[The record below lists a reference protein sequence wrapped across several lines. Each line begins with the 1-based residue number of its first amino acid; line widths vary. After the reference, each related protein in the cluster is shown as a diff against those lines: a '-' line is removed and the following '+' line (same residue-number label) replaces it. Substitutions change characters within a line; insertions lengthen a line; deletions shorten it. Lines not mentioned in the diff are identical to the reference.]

1 MNDFVDKYRLIDR
14 IQDSNINFLFGS
26 GMSAG
31 YLEILGNIEQLLTDL
46 DKEKGIDDKQRGLLR
61 ASILSKY
68 FDGVI
73 EKNINILDYTPIS
86 ATFPEQVALIEWTLD
101 SYKTFFKTI
110 NQLILDRR
118 NKLLSKQVNIFTTNI
133 DIFLEKAV
141 EKLGLES
148 NDGFGKGFKP
158 KYDLSNFKKSIFQKS
173 LHFDNS
179 SEIPVFNILKIH
191 GSLTWQYDN
200 GSVYFD
206 NTLEQ
211 VQKVKSTAKSNLV
224 DVSTR
229 DDGANKKDDLKSLI
243 AKLPKKIDKN
253 KFKNFLTEYD
263 KLSIVNPTKGKFQQ
277 TVIDQKYY
285 DLLRIYAN
293 ELERENTLLF
303 VMGFSFADEHIR
315 DLTIRVANSNPTL
328 MIYVFAHSGNA
339 KADLESYLNIEEN
352 VKNKNIIIVSPSQ
365 TVEDGVPKDE
375 FKYSF
380 DEINERVFKKV
391 LEKISKNTPSKV
403 FKATLESFSNE

>member
-1 MNDFVDKYRLIDR
+1 MSNLIEEYRFIDR

-31 YLEILGNIEQLLTDL
+31 YLEILGNIENLLTEL
-46 DKEKGIDDKQRGLLR
+46 DKKVFDDEKQKALIR
-61 ASILSKY
+61 ASILNKY
-68 FDGVI
+68 FEGVI
-73 EKNINILDYTPIS
+73 EKNTNILDEIS
-86 ATFPEQVALIEWTLD
+86 TDPKLASTLN
-101 SYKTFFKTI
+101 SYKTFFKTL
-110 NQLILDRR
+110 NQLILLRR

-141 EKLGLES
+141 EEVGLES

-191 GSLTWQYDN
+191 GSLTWKYDGGN
-200 GSVYFD
+200 IYFD
-206 NTLEQ
+206 STLEQ
-211 VQKVKSTAKSNLV
+211 TKMLKITSKSDLIEVITEDIKSNE
-224 DVSTR
+224 
-229 DDGANKKDDLKSLI
+229 KDDLESLI
-243 AKLPKKIDKN
+243 AKIPASTIDET
-253 KFKNFLTEYD
+253 KFSSFLEEYD

-277 TVIDQKYY
+277 TVLEQKYY

-328 MIYVFAHSGNA
+328 MIYIFAYTTDARGE
-339 KADLESYLNIEEN
+339 LEKVLDIENN
-352 VKNKNIIIVSPSQ
+352 VKNKNIAIVSPSQ
-365 TVEDGVPKDE
+365 SEQGDKDLKDD
-375 FKYSF
+375 FSYDF
-380 DEINERVFKKV
+380 DQINKRVFKQL
-391 LEKISKNTPSKV
+391 LEKISKPMSKKI
-403 FKATLESFSNE
+403 FKATLEGFGNE

>member
-1 MNDFVDKYRLIDR
+1 MGDFIEKYRLIDR

-31 YLEILGNIEQLLTDL
+31 YLEILGNIENLLTEL
-46 DKEKGIDDKQRGLLR
+46 DKEVFTEQKQKDLIR
-61 ASILSKY
+61 ASILNKY
-68 FDGVI
+68 FKGVI
-73 EKNINILDYTPIS
+73 EKNINILDYS
-86 ATFPEQVALIEWTLD
+86 SLEPEEVLLIRWTLD
-101 SYKTFFKTI
+101 SYKNFFKTI
-110 NQLILDRR
+110 NQLISLRR

-133 DIFLEKAV
+133 DVFLERAIEQV
-141 EKLGLES
+141 GLES

-191 GSLTWQYDN
+191 GSLTWKREN
-200 GSVYFD
+200 EHIYFD
-206 NTLEQ
+206 NSLEQ
-211 VQKVKSTAKSNLV
+211 IKKVQTARRNSLLSVDTSKDTIATLKTTLRKRINIRNFST
-224 DVSTR
+224 
-229 DDGANKKDDLKSLI
+229 
-243 AKLPKKIDKN
+243 
-253 KFKNFLTEYD
+253 FLDEYD

-277 TVIDQKYY
+277 TVLDQKYY

-328 MIYVFAHSGNA
+328 MIYIFAHTTHARGE
-339 KADLESYLNIEEN
+339 LEKVLDIENN
-352 VKNKNIIIVSPSQ
+352 VKNKNIVIISPSQ
-365 TVEDGVPKDE
+365 SKQEDESLKDD
-375 FKYSF
+375 FFYDF
-380 DEINERVFKKV
+380 DNINT
-391 LEKISKNTPSKV
+391 KIFMKILNKI
-403 FKATLESFSNE
+403 KEQK

>member
-1 MNDFVDKYRLIDR
+1 MNNLIEEYRFIDR

-31 YLEILGNIEQLLTDL
+31 YLEILGNIENLLTEL
-46 DKEKGIDDKQRGLLR
+46 DKKVFNDEKQKALIR
-61 ASILSKY
+61 ASILNKY
-68 FDGVI
+68 FEGVI
-73 EKNINILDYTPIS
+73 EKNTNILDEIS
-86 ATFPEQVALIEWTLD
+86 TDPKLASTLN
-101 SYKTFFKTI
+101 SYKTFFKTL
-110 NQLILDRR
+110 NQLILLRR

-141 EKLGLES
+141 EEVRLES

-191 GSLTWQYDN
+191 GSLTWKYDGGN
-200 GSVYFD
+200 IYFD
-206 NTLEQ
+206 STLEQ
-211 VQKVKSTAKSNLV
+211 TKMLKITSKSDLIEVITEDIKSNE
-224 DVSTR
+224 
-229 DDGANKKDDLKSLI
+229 KDDLESLI
-243 AKLPKKIDKN
+243 AKITASTIDET
-253 KFKNFLTEYD
+253 KFSSFLEEYD

-277 TVIDQKYY
+277 TVLEQKYY

-328 MIYVFAHSGNA
+328 MIYIFARSSNS
-339 KADLESYLNIEEN
+339 KNKLEKILDIENN
-352 VKNKNIIIVSPSQ
+352 VKNKNIVIVSPTQSEQ
-365 TVEDGVPKDE
+365 DDKSFEDD
-375 FKYSF
+375 FSYDF
-380 DEINERVFKKV
+380 DNINA
-391 LEKISKNTPSKV
+391 KIFMQILNKIKEQ
-403 FKATLESFSNE
+403 K

>member
-1 MNDFVDKYRLIDR
+1 MNNLIEEYRFIDR

-31 YLEILGNIEQLLTDL
+31 YLEILGNIENLLTEL
-46 DKEKGIDDKQRGLLR
+46 DKKVFDDEKQKALIR
-61 ASILSKY
+61 ASILNKY
-68 FDGVI
+68 FEGVI
-73 EKNINILDYTPIS
+73 EKNTNILDEIS
-86 ATFPEQVALIEWTLD
+86 TDPKLASTLN
-101 SYKTFFKTI
+101 SYKTFFKTL
-110 NQLILDRR
+110 NQLILLRR

-141 EKLGLES
+141 EEVGLES

-191 GSLTWQYDN
+191 GSLTWKYEKEN
-200 GSVYFD
+200 IYFD
-206 NTLEQ
+206 STLEQ
-211 VQKVKSTAKSNLV
+211 TKMVKITSKSDLIEV
-224 DVSTR
+224 VTEDSKS
-229 DDGANKKDDLKSLI
+229 NKKDDLESLI
-243 AKLPKKIDKN
+243 AKIPASTIDET
-253 KFKNFLTEYD
+253 KFASFLEEYD

-277 TVIDQKYY
+277 TVLDQKYY

-328 MIYVFAHSGNA
+328 MIYIFARSSNS
-339 KADLESYLNIEEN
+339 KNKLEKILDIENN
-352 VKNKNIIIVSPSQ
+352 VKNKNIVIVSPTQSEQ
-365 TVEDGVPKDE
+365 DDKSFEDD
-375 FKYSF
+375 FSYDF
-380 DEINERVFKKV
+380 DNINA
-391 LEKISKNTPSKV
+391 KIFMQILNKIKEQ
-403 FKATLESFSNE
+403 K

>member
-1 MNDFVDKYRLIDR
+1 MSDLIEEYRLIDR

-31 YLEILGNIEQLLTDL
+31 YLEILGNIENLLTEL
-46 DKEKGIDDKQRGLLR
+46 DKKVFDDEKQKALIR
-61 ASILSKY
+61 ASILNKY
-68 FDGVI
+68 FEGVI
-73 EKNINILDYTPIS
+73 EKNTNILDEIS
-86 ATFPEQVALIEWTLD
+86 TDPKLASTLN
-101 SYKTFFKTI
+101 SYKTFFKTL
-110 NQLILDRR
+110 NQLILLRR

-141 EKLGLES
+141 EEVGLES

-191 GSLTWQYDN
+191 GSLTWEYEKEN
-200 GSVYFD
+200 IYFD
-206 NTLEQ
+206 STLKQ
-211 VQKVKSTAKSNLV
+211 TKMVKITSKSDLIEV
-224 DVSTR
+224 VTEDSKS
-229 DDGANKKDDLKSLI
+229 NKKDDLESLI
-243 AKLPKKIDKN
+243 AKIPASTIDET
-253 KFKNFLTEYD
+253 KFASFLEEYD

-277 TVIDQKYY
+277 TVLDQKYY

-328 MIYVFAHSGNA
+328 MIYIFARSSNS
-339 KADLESYLNIEEN
+339 KNKLEKILDIENN
-352 VKNKNIIIVSPSQ
+352 VKNKNIVIVSPTQSEQ
-365 TVEDGVPKDE
+365 DDKSFEDD
-375 FKYSF
+375 FSYDF
-380 DEINERVFKKV
+380 DNINA
-391 LEKISKNTPSKV
+391 KIFMQILNKIKEQ
-403 FKATLESFSNE
+403 K

>member
-1 MNDFVDKYRLIDR
+1 MSDLIEEYRLIDR

-31 YLEILGNIEQLLTDL
+31 YLEILGNIENLLTEL
-46 DKEKGIDDKQRGLLR
+46 DKKVFDDQKQKALIR
-61 ASILSKY
+61 ASILNKY
-68 FDGVI
+68 FEGVI
-73 EKNINILDYTPIS
+73 EKNTNILDEIS
-86 ATFPEQVALIEWTLD
+86 TDPKLASTLN
-101 SYKTFFKTI
+101 SYKTFFKTL
-110 NQLILDRR
+110 NQLILLRR

-141 EKLGLES
+141 EEVGLES

-191 GSLTWQYDN
+191 GSLTWKYDGGN
-200 GSVYFD
+200 IYFD
-206 NTLEQ
+206 STLEQ
-211 VQKVKSTAKSNLV
+211 TKMLKITSKSDLIEVITEDIKSNE
-224 DVSTR
+224 
-229 DDGANKKDDLKSLI
+229 KDDLESLI
-243 AKLPKKIDKN
+243 AKIPASTIDET
-253 KFKNFLTEYD
+253 KFSSFLEEYD

-277 TVIDQKYY
+277 TVLEQKYY

-328 MIYVFAHSGNA
+328 MIYIFARSSNS
-339 KADLESYLNIEEN
+339 KNKLEKILDIENN
-352 VKNKNIIIVSPSQ
+352 VKNKNIVIVSPTQSEQ
-365 TVEDGVPKDE
+365 DDKSFEDD
-375 FKYSF
+375 FSYDF
-380 DEINERVFKKV
+380 DNINA
-391 LEKISKNTPSKV
+391 KIFMQILNKIKEQ
-403 FKATLESFSNE
+403 K

>member
-1 MNDFVDKYRLIDR
+1 MSNIIEDYRLIDR

-31 YLEILGNIEQLLTDL
+31 YLEILGNIENLLTEL
-46 DKEKGIDDKQRGLLR
+46 DKEVFTEQKQKDLIR
-61 ASILSKY
+61 ASILNKY
-68 FDGVI
+68 FEGVI
-73 EKNINILDYTPIS
+73 EKNINILDYTS
-86 ATFPEQVALIEWTLD
+86 LEPEVILSIQWTLD
-101 SYKTFFKTI
+101 SYRNFFKTI
-110 NQLILDRR
+110 NQFILLRR

-133 DIFLEKAV
+133 DVFLERAIEQV
-141 EKLGLES
+141 GLES

-191 GSLTWQYDN
+191 GSLTWKYDGGN
-200 GSVYFD
+200 IYFD
-206 NTLEQ
+206 NSLEQ
-211 VQKVKSTAKSNLV
+211 VHKVKSATKIDLINVVTKDSE
-224 DVSTR
+224 TT
-229 DDGANKKDDLKSLI
+229 KKDDLTSLI
-243 AKLPKKIDKN
+243 SKIPTSTIDET
-253 KFKNFLTEYD
+253 KFSSFLEEYD

-277 TVIDQKYY
+277 TVLDQKYY

-328 MIYVFAHSGNA
+328 MIYIFAYTTDARGE
-339 KADLESYLNIEEN
+339 LEKVLDIENN
-352 VKNKNIIIVSPSQ
+352 VKNKNIVIVSPTQSQ
-365 TVEDGVPKDE
+365 QNDKSLKDD
-375 FKYSF
+375 FSYDF
-380 DEINERVFKKV
+380 DQINERVFKQL
-391 LEKISKNTPSKV
+391 LEKISKPMSKKI
-403 FKATLESFSNE
+403 FKATLEGFGNE

>member
-1 MNDFVDKYRLIDR
+1 MGDFIEKYRLIDR

-31 YLEILGNIEQLLTDL
+31 YLEILGNIENLLTEL
-46 DKEKGIDDKQRGLLR
+46 DKEFFADQKQKDLIR
-61 ASILSKY
+61 ASILNKY
-68 FDGVI
+68 FEGVI
-73 EKNINILDYTPIS
+73 EKNINILDYS
-86 ATFPEQVALIEWTLD
+86 SLEPEEILLIQWTLD
-101 SYKTFFKTI
+101 SYRNFFKTI
-110 NQLILDRR
+110 NQLISLRR

-133 DIFLEKAV
+133 DVFLERAIEQV
-141 EKLGLES
+141 GLES

-191 GSLTWQYDN
+191 GSLTWKREN
-200 GSVYFD
+200 ENIYFD
-206 NTLEQ
+206 STLEQ
-211 VQKVKSTAKSNLV
+211 IKKVQT
-224 DVSTR
+224 TR
-229 DDGANKKDDLKSLI
+229 RKSLLSVDTSKDTI
-243 AKLPKKIDKN
+243 ATLKKKLPKLIHIR
-253 KFKNFLTEYD
+253 NFNTFLEEYD

-277 TVIDQKYY
+277 TVLDQKYY

-328 MIYVFAHSGNA
+328 MIYIFAHTTHARGE
-339 KADLESYLNIEEN
+339 LEKVLDIENN
-352 VKNKNIIIVSPSQ
+352 VKNKNIAIISPSQ
-365 TVEDGVPKDE
+365 SEQEDTSFKDD
-375 FKYSF
+375 FSYGF
-380 DEINERVFKKV
+380 DQINERVLKKI
-391 LEKISKNTPSKV
+391 LEKISKPLSKKI
-403 FKATLESFSNE
+403 FKATLEGFENE

>member
-1 MNDFVDKYRLIDR
+1 MSNLIEEYRFIDR

-31 YLEILGNIEQLLTDL
+31 YLEILGNIENLLTEL
-46 DKEKGIDDKQRGLLR
+46 DKKVFDDEKQKALIR
-61 ASILSKY
+61 ASILNKY
-68 FDGVI
+68 FEGVI
-73 EKNINILDYTPIS
+73 EKNTNILDEIS
-86 ATFPEQVALIEWTLD
+86 TDPKLASTLN
-101 SYKTFFKTI
+101 SYKTFFKTL
-110 NQLILDRR
+110 NQLILLRR

-141 EKLGLES
+141 EEVGLES

-191 GSLTWQYDN
+191 GSLTWKYDGGN
-200 GSVYFD
+200 IYFD
-206 NTLEQ
+206 STLEQ
-211 VQKVKSTAKSNLV
+211 TKMLKITSKSDLIEVITEDIKSNE
-224 DVSTR
+224 
-229 DDGANKKDDLKSLI
+229 KDDLESLI
-243 AKLPKKIDKN
+243 AKITASTIDET
-253 KFKNFLTEYD
+253 KFSSFLEEYD

-277 TVIDQKYY
+277 TVLEQKYY

-328 MIYVFAHSGNA
+328 MIYIFAYTTDARGE
-339 KADLESYLNIEEN
+339 LEKVLDIENN
-352 VKNKNIIIVSPSQ
+352 VKKKNIAIVSPSQ
-365 TVEDGVPKDE
+365 SEQGDKDLKDD
-375 FKYSF
+375 FSYDF
-380 DEINERVFKKV
+380 DQINKRVFKQL
-391 LEKISKNTPSKV
+391 LEKISKPMSKKI
-403 FKATLESFSNE
+403 FKATLEGFGNE

>member
-1 MNDFVDKYRLIDR
+1 MSDLIEEYRLIDR

-31 YLEILGNIEQLLTDL
+31 YLEILGNIENLLTEL
-46 DKEKGIDDKQRGLLR
+46 DKKVFNDEKQKALIR
-61 ASILSKY
+61 ASILNKY
-68 FDGVI
+68 FEGVI
-73 EKNINILDYTPIS
+73 QKNIDILDESTRNPDLNS
-86 ATFPEQVALIEWTLD
+86 TLN
-101 SYKTFFKTI
+101 SYKNFFKTI
-110 NQLILDRR
+110 NQLILLRR
-118 NKLLSKQVNIFTTNI
+118 NKLLSKQVNIYTTNI

-141 EKLGLES
+141 EEVRLES

-191 GSLTWQYDN
+191 GSLTWKYEKEN
-200 GSVYFD
+200 IYFD
-206 NTLEQ
+206 STLEQ
-211 VQKVKSTAKSNLV
+211 TKMVKITSKSDLIEV
-224 DVSTR
+224 VTEDSKS
-229 DDGANKKDDLKSLI
+229 NKKDDLESLI
-243 AKLPKKIDKN
+243 AKIPASTIDET
-253 KFKNFLTEYD
+253 KFASFLEEYD

-277 TVIDQKYY
+277 TVLDQKYY

-328 MIYVFAHSGNA
+328 MIYIFARSSNS
-339 KADLESYLNIEEN
+339 KNKLEKILDIENN
-352 VKNKNIIIVSPSQ
+352 VKNKNIVIVSPTQSEQ
-365 TVEDGVPKDE
+365 DDKSFEDD
-375 FKYSF
+375 FSYDF
-380 DEINERVFKKV
+380 DNINA
-391 LEKISKNTPSKV
+391 KIFMQILNKIKEQ
-403 FKATLESFSNE
+403 K

>member
-1 MNDFVDKYRLIDR
+1 MSNIIEDYRLIDR

-31 YLEILGNIEQLLTDL
+31 YLEILGNIENLLTEL
-46 DKEKGIDDKQRGLLR
+46 DKEVFTEQKQKDLIR
-61 ASILSKY
+61 ASILNKY
-68 FDGVI
+68 FEGVI
-73 EKNINILDYTPIS
+73 EKNINILDYTS
-86 ATFPEQVALIEWTLD
+86 LEPEVILSIQWTLD
-101 SYKTFFKTI
+101 SYRNFFKTI
-110 NQLILDRR
+110 NQLILLRR

-133 DIFLEKAV
+133 DVFLERAIEQV
-141 EKLGLES
+141 GLEI

-191 GSLTWQYDN
+191 GSLTWKYDGGN
-200 GSVYFD
+200 IYFD
-206 NTLEQ
+206 NSLEQ
-211 VQKVKSTAKSNLV
+211 VQKVKSATKIDLINVVTKDSE
-224 DVSTR
+224 TT
-229 DDGANKKDDLKSLI
+229 KKDDLTSLI
-243 AKLPKKIDKN
+243 SKLPTSTIDET
-253 KFKNFLTEYD
+253 KFSSFLEEYD

-277 TVIDQKYY
+277 TVLDQKYY

-328 MIYVFAHSGNA
+328 MIYIFAYTTDARGE
-339 KADLESYLNIEEN
+339 LEKVLDIENN
-352 VKNKNIIIVSPSQ
+352 VKNKNIVIVSPTQSQ
-365 TVEDGVPKDE
+365 QNDKSLKDD
-375 FKYSF
+375 FSYDF
-380 DEINERVFKKV
+380 DQINERVFKQL
-391 LEKISKNTPSKV
+391 LEKISKPMSKKI
-403 FKATLESFSNE
+403 FKATLEGFGNE

>member
-1 MNDFVDKYRLIDR
+1 MNNLIEEYRFIDR

-31 YLEILGNIEQLLTDL
+31 YLEILGNIENLLTEL
-46 DKEKGIDDKQRGLLR
+46 DKKVFNDEKQKALIR
-61 ASILSKY
+61 ASILNKY
-68 FDGVI
+68 FEGVI
-73 EKNINILDYTPIS
+73 EKNTNILDEIS
-86 ATFPEQVALIEWTLD
+86 TDPKLASTLN
-101 SYKTFFKTI
+101 SYKTFFKTL
-110 NQLILDRR
+110 NQLILLRR

-141 EKLGLES
+141 EEVRLES

-191 GSLTWQYDN
+191 GSLTWKYDGGN
-200 GSVYFD
+200 IYFD
-206 NTLEQ
+206 STLEQ
-211 VQKVKSTAKSNLV
+211 TKMLKITSKSDLIEVITEDIKSNE
-224 DVSTR
+224 
-229 DDGANKKDDLKSLI
+229 KDDLESLI
-243 AKLPKKIDKN
+243 AKIPASTIDET
-253 KFKNFLTEYD
+253 KFSSFLEEYD

-277 TVIDQKYY
+277 TVLEQKYY

-328 MIYVFAHSGNA
+328 MIYIFAYTTDARGE
-339 KADLESYLNIEEN
+339 LEKVLDIENN
-352 VKNKNIIIVSPSQ
+352 VKNKNIAIVSPSQ
-365 TVEDGVPKDE
+365 SEQGDKDLKDD
-375 FKYSF
+375 FSYDF
-380 DEINERVFKKV
+380 DQINKRVFKQL
-391 LEKISKNTPSKV
+391 LEKISKPMSKKI
-403 FKATLESFSNE
+403 FKATLEGFGNE

>member
-1 MNDFVDKYRLIDR
+1 MSNLIEEYRFIDR

-31 YLEILGNIEQLLTDL
+31 YLEILGNIENLLTEL
-46 DKEKGIDDKQRGLLR
+46 DKKVFNDEKQKALIR
-61 ASILSKY
+61 ASILNKY
-68 FDGVI
+68 FEGVI
-73 EKNINILDYTPIS
+73 EKNTNILDEIS
-86 ATFPEQVALIEWTLD
+86 TDPKLASTLN
-101 SYKTFFKTI
+101 SYKTFFKTL
-110 NQLILDRR
+110 NQLILLRR

-141 EKLGLES
+141 EEVRLES

-191 GSLTWQYDN
+191 GSLTWKYDGGN
-200 GSVYFD
+200 IYFD
-206 NTLEQ
+206 STLEQ
-211 VQKVKSTAKSNLV
+211 TKMLKITSKSDLIEVITEDIKSNE
-224 DVSTR
+224 
-229 DDGANKKDDLKSLI
+229 KDDLESLI
-243 AKLPKKIDKN
+243 AKITASTIDET
-253 KFKNFLTEYD
+253 KFSSFLEEYD

-277 TVIDQKYY
+277 TVLEQKYY

-328 MIYVFAHSGNA
+328 MIYIFAYTTDARGE
-339 KADLESYLNIEEN
+339 LEKVLDIENN
-352 VKNKNIIIVSPSQ
+352 VKNKNIAIVSPSQ
-365 TVEDGVPKDE
+365 SEQGDKDLKDD
-375 FKYSF
+375 FSYDF
-380 DEINERVFKKV
+380 DQINKRVFKQL
-391 LEKISKNTPSKV
+391 LEKISKPMSKKI
-403 FKATLESFSNE
+403 FKATLEGFGNE

>member
-1 MNDFVDKYRLIDR
+1 MSDFIEKHRLIDR
-14 IQDSNINFLFGS
+14 IQDSNMNFLFGS

-46 DKEKGIDDKQRGLLR
+46 DEEKSIDEQQKALLR

-73 EKNINILDYTPIS
+73 EKNTNILDDKT
-86 ATFPEQVALIEWTLD
+86 ADTGLINTLK
-101 SYKTFFKTI
+101 SYENFFSLI
-110 NQLILDRR
+110 NQLILRRR

-191 GSLTWQYDN
+191 GSLTWQYDD

-211 VQKVKSTAKSNLV
+211 VKKVKSTMKSGMV
-224 DVSTR
+224 DVVTKKTKTV
-229 DDGANKKDDLKSLI
+229 KKDDLESLI
-243 AKLPKKIDKN
+243 AKLPAKIDES
-253 KFKNFLTEYD
+253 KFKFFLAEYD
-263 KLSIVNPTKGKFQQ
+263 KLSIVNPTKRKFQQ

-328 MIYVFAHSGNA
+328 MIYVFAHTNMA
-339 KADLESYLNIEEN
+339 KVILERYLDIEKN
-352 VKNKNIIIVSPSQ
+352 VKNKNITIVPPSQ
-365 TVEDGVPKDE
+365 TEKDGTLKDD
-375 FKYSF
+375 FQYDF
-380 DEINERVFKKV
+380 DAINEKVFSNI
-391 LEKISKNTPSKV
+391 LEKISKNTSQKV

>member
-1 MNDFVDKYRLIDR
+1 MNNLIEEYRFIDR

-31 YLEILGNIEQLLTDL
+31 YLEILGNIENLLTEL
-46 DKEKGIDDKQRGLLR
+46 DKKVFDDEKQKALIR
-61 ASILSKY
+61 ASILNKY
-68 FDGVI
+68 FEGVI
-73 EKNINILDYTPIS
+73 EKNTNILDEIS
-86 ATFPEQVALIEWTLD
+86 TDPKLASTLN
-101 SYKTFFKTI
+101 SYKTFFKTL
-110 NQLILDRR
+110 NQLILLRR

-141 EKLGLES
+141 EEVGLES

-191 GSLTWQYDN
+191 GSLTWEYEKEN
-200 GSVYFD
+200 IYFD
-206 NTLEQ
+206 STLKQ
-211 VQKVKSTAKSNLV
+211 TKMVKITSKSDLIEV
-224 DVSTR
+224 VTEDSKS
-229 DDGANKKDDLKSLI
+229 NKKDDLESLI
-243 AKLPKKIDKN
+243 AKIPASTIDET
-253 KFKNFLTEYD
+253 KFASFLEEYD

-277 TVIDQKYY
+277 TVLDQKYY

-328 MIYVFAHSGNA
+328 MIYIFARSSNS
-339 KADLESYLNIEEN
+339 KNKLEKILDIENN
-352 VKNKNIIIVSPSQ
+352 VKNKNIVIVSPTQSEQ
-365 TVEDGVPKDE
+365 DDKSFEDD
-375 FKYSF
+375 FSYDF
-380 DEINERVFKKV
+380 DNINA
-391 LEKISKNTPSKV
+391 KIFMQILNKIKEQ
-403 FKATLESFSNE
+403 K

>member
-1 MNDFVDKYRLIDR
+1 MSDFIEKYRLIDR
-14 IQDSNINFLFGS
+14 LQDSNINFLFGS

-31 YLEILGNIEQLLTDL
+31 YLDILSNIEQLLTELND
-46 DKEKGIDDKQRGLLR
+46 DTTVTDDKQKSLLR
-61 ASILSKY
+61 ASILNKY
-68 FDGVI
+68 YEGVI
-73 EKNINILDYTPIS
+73 EKNSNILDESSTELNLIS
-86 ATFPEQVALIEWTLD
+86 TLN

-110 NQLILDRR
+110 NQLILLRR

-133 DIFLEKAV
+133 DIFLEKAIEEV
-141 EKLGLES
+141 GLES

-173 LHFDNS
+173 IHFDNS

-191 GSLTWQYDN
+191 GSLTWKRESQN
-200 GSVYFD
+200 IYFD
-206 NTLEQ
+206 NSLEQ
-211 VQKVKSTAKSNLV
+211 IQKVKAISKSDLIEVITKDSKTN
-224 DVSTR
+224 T
-229 DDGANKKDDLKSLI
+229 KDDLKSLI
-243 AKLPKKIDKN
+243 SKLPTSTIDKT
-253 KFKNFLTEYD
+253 KFASFLEEYD

-328 MIYVFAHSGNA
+328 MIYIFAHTTPA
-339 KADLESYLNIEEN
+339 KRELEEVLDIERN
-352 VKNKNIIIVSPSQ
+352 VKNKNITIVSPSQ
-365 TVEDGVPKDE
+365 SKQEDESLKDD
-375 FKYSF
+375 FSYDF
-380 DEINERVFKKV
+380 DNINTKIFMQILNKIKERK
-391 LEKISKNTPSKV
+391 
-403 FKATLESFSNE
+403 

>member
-1 MNDFVDKYRLIDR
+1 MSDFIEEYRLIDR

-31 YLEILGNIEQLLTDL
+31 YLEILGNIENLLTEL
-46 DKEKGIDDKQRGLLR
+46 DKEVFTEQKQKDLIR
-61 ASILSKY
+61 ASILNKY
-68 FDGVI
+68 FKGVI
-73 EKNINILDYTPIS
+73 EKNINILDYS
-86 ATFPEQVALIEWTLD
+86 SLEPEEVLLIRWTLD
-101 SYKTFFKTI
+101 SYKNFFKTI
-110 NQLILDRR
+110 NQLISLRR

-133 DIFLEKAV
+133 DVFLERAIEQV
-141 EKLGLES
+141 GLES

-191 GSLTWQYDN
+191 GSLTWKREN
-200 GSVYFD
+200 EHIYFD
-206 NTLEQ
+206 NSLEQ
-211 VQKVKSTAKSNLV
+211 IKKVQTARRNSLLSVDTSKDTIATLKTTLRKRINIRNFST
-224 DVSTR
+224 
-229 DDGANKKDDLKSLI
+229 
-243 AKLPKKIDKN
+243 
-253 KFKNFLTEYD
+253 FLDEYD

-277 TVIDQKYY
+277 TVLDQKYY

-328 MIYVFAHSGNA
+328 MIYIFAHTTHARGE
-339 KADLESYLNIEEN
+339 LEKVLDIENN
-352 VKNKNIIIVSPSQ
+352 VKNKNIVIISPSQ
-365 TVEDGVPKDE
+365 SKQEDESLKDD
-375 FKYSF
+375 FSYDF
-380 DEINERVFKKV
+380 DNINT
-391 LEKISKNTPSKV
+391 KIFMQILNKIKEQ
-403 FKATLESFSNE
+403 K

>member
-1 MNDFVDKYRLIDR
+1 MSKSIEDYRLIDR

-31 YLEILGNIEQLLTDL
+31 YLEILGNIENLLTEL
-46 DKEKGIDDKQRGLLR
+46 DKEVFTEQKQKDLIR
-61 ASILSKY
+61 ASILNKY
-68 FDGVI
+68 FEGVI
-73 EKNINILDYTPIS
+73 EKNINILDYTS
-86 ATFPEQVALIEWTLD
+86 LEPEVILSIQWTLD
-101 SYKTFFKTI
+101 SYRNFFKTI
-110 NQLILDRR
+110 NQLILLRR

-133 DIFLEKAV
+133 DVFLERAIEQV
-141 EKLGLES
+141 GLEI

-191 GSLTWQYDN
+191 GSLTWKYDGGN
-200 GSVYFD
+200 IYFD
-206 NTLEQ
+206 NSLEQ
-211 VQKVKSTAKSNLV
+211 VQKVKSATKIDLINVVTKDSE
-224 DVSTR
+224 TT
-229 DDGANKKDDLKSLI
+229 KKDDLTSLI
-243 AKLPKKIDKN
+243 SKLPTSTIDET
-253 KFKNFLTEYD
+253 KFSSFLEEYD

-277 TVIDQKYY
+277 TVLDQKYY

-328 MIYVFAHSGNA
+328 MIYIFAYTTDARGE
-339 KADLESYLNIEEN
+339 LEKVLDIENN
-352 VKNKNIIIVSPSQ
+352 VKNKNIVIVSPTQSQ
-365 TVEDGVPKDE
+365 QNDKSLKDD
-375 FKYSF
+375 FSYDF
-380 DEINERVFKKV
+380 DQINERVFKQL
-391 LEKISKNTPSKV
+391 LEKISKPMSKKI
-403 FKATLESFSNE
+403 FKATLEGFGNE